1 MRHHLFEWKEGLLIS
16 LNAIRANKARSILTM
31 LGIVIGICSVAL
43 MATAINGID
52 KAFVNGISAL
62 GADNLYIDKY
72 AWFSDEDFFLMRNR
86 KNMTMDQFERFQKL
100 AKLPLAVAP
109 TILTMH
115 KVLYGD
121 NYVEGTL
128 MTGTTD
134 GYVRTT
140 NFNFA
145 RGRFFS
151 SLESSGARNVAVLG
165 SEVADHL
172 FEKQDPLGPGD
183 QDRRH
188 PLPRRRRAGKAGQ
201 QHAGQ
206 FQPRQPG
213 LHPHRHGIQVFP
225 ARPRHRAPSSCAR
238 AAPSM
243 TEATKEEAIGMMRRV
258 RGLLYDEKDD
268 FSDQHAGGAD
278 PELQQGRG
286 RDQAGR
292 LVHHRPVAAGGRHR
306 HHEHHVRFG
315 QGAHQGDRHPQG
327 HRRQKADD
335 HGPVPHRGRGD
346 LPDRRAGRPAAGRA
360 ALSMLI
366 NKFLPTSVQMNT
378 VVLAISISLLTGI
391 VSGLAPAW
399 TAAKMDPVEALRY
412 E

>member
-1 MRHHLFEWKEGLLIS
+1 MRHHLFEWKEGLIIALT
-16 LNAIRANKARSILTM
+16 AIRANKARSILTM

-62 GADNLYIDKY
+62 GANNLYIDKY

-86 KNMTMDQFERFQKL
+86 KNVTLDQYERFEKL
-100 AKLPLAVAP
+100 ATLPLAVAP

-115 KVLYGD
+115 KVLYGN
-121 NYVEGTL
+121 NYIERTL

-151 SLESSGARNVAVLG
+151 PLLSSGARNVAVLG
-165 SEVADHL
+165 SEVAAHL
-172 FEKQDPLGPGD
+172 FPRQDPLAQEVKIDGIPFRVVGVLEKQGSNMLGNFNPD
-183 QDRRH
+183 NQVYIPIGTVFKYFRRDRDTVTIVV
-188 PLPRRRRAGKAGQ
+188 RA
-201 QHAGQ
+201 
-206 FQPRQPG
+206 R
-213 LHPHRHGIQVFP
+213 
-225 ARPRHRAPSSCAR
+225 STE
-238 AAPSM
+238 M

-268 FSDQHAGGAD
+268 FSVNTQEGLTTEYDKVVGVIKLVGLFITGLSLLVGAIGIMNIMFVSVKERTREIGIRKAIGAKKRTIMGQFLTEAAVICLMGG
-278 PELQQGRG
+278 
-286 RDQAGR
+286 
-292 LVHHRPVAAGGRHR
+292 LVGLVLAIG
-306 HHEHHVRFG
+306 
-315 QGAHQGDRHPQG
+315 
-327 HRRQKADD
+327 
-335 HGPVPHRGRGD
+335 
-346 LPDRRAGRPAAGRA
+346 
-360 ALSMLI
+360 LSMLI

>member
-1 MRHHLFEWKEGLLIS
+1 VRHHLFEWKEGLLIS
-16 LNAIRANKARSILTM
+16 LAAIRANKGRSLLTM

-86 KNMTMDQFERFQKL
+86 KNVTLEQYERFAKL
-100 AKLPLAVAP
+100 AQLPLAVAP
-109 TILTMH
+109 TILTVH
-115 KVLYGD
+115 KVLFGD

-145 RGRFFS
+145 HGRFFS
-151 SLESSGARNVAVLG
+151 ALESSGARNVAVLG
-165 SEVADHL
+165 SEIAVHL
-172 FEKQDPLGPGD
+172 FEKRDPLAQEVKIDGIPFRVVGVLEKQGSNMLGNFNPD
-183 QDRRH
+183 NQVYIPIGTVFKYFRRDRDTVTIVV
-188 PLPRRRRAGKAGQ
+188 RA
-201 QHAGQ
+201 
-206 FQPRQPG
+206 RNTE
-213 LHPHRHGIQVFP
+213 
-225 ARPRHRAPSSCAR
+225 
-238 AAPSM
+238 M

-268 FSDQHAGGAD
+268 FSVNTQEGLTTEYDRVVGVIKLVGLFITGLSLLVGAIGIMNIMFVSVKERTREIGIRKAIGAKKRTIMGQFLTEAAVICLMGG
-278 PELQQGRG
+278 
-286 RDQAGR
+286 
-292 LVHHRPVAAGGRHR
+292 LVGLVLA
-306 HHEHHVRFG
+306 V
-315 QGAHQGDRHPQG
+315 
-327 HRRQKADD
+327 
-335 HGPVPHRGRGD
+335 
-346 LPDRRAGRPAAGRA
+346 L
-360 ALSMLI
+360 LSMLV

>member
-1 MRHHLFEWKEGLLIS
+1 VRHHLFEWKEGLLIA
-16 LNAIRANKARSILTM
+16 LTAIRANKARSLLTM

-52 KAFVNGISAL
+52 KAFSSGISAL

-86 KNMTMDQFERFQKL
+86 KNVTMEQFERFQKL
-100 AKLPLAVAP
+100 AQQPLAVAP

-140 NFNFA
+140 NFNFT
-145 RGRFFS
+145 RGRFFTP
-151 SLESSGARNVAVLG
+151 LESSGARNVAVLG
-165 SEVADHL
+165 SEVAAHL
-172 FEKQDPLGPGD
+172 FEKQDPLGNEVKIDGIPFRVVGVLEKQGSNLLGNFNPD
-183 QDRRH
+183 NQVYIPIGTVFKYFRRDRDTVTIVV
-188 PLPRRRRAGKAGQ
+188 RA
-201 QHAGQ
+201 
-206 FQPRQPG
+206 R
-213 LHPHRHGIQVFP
+213 
-225 ARPRHRAPSSCAR
+225 STE
-238 AAPSM
+238 M
-243 TEATKEEAIGMMRRV
+243 TEATKEEAIGLMRRV
-258 RGLLYDEKDD
+258 RGLMYDEKDD
-268 FSDQHAGGAD
+268 FSVNTQEGLTDEYNKVVGVIKLVGLFITGLSLLVGAIGIMNIMFVSVKERTREIGIRKAIGAKKRTIMGQFLTEAAVICLMGG
-278 PELQQGRG
+278 LIG
-286 RDQAGR
+286 
-292 LVHHRPVAAGGRHR
+292 LVLAV
-306 HHEHHVRFG
+306 
-315 QGAHQGDRHPQG
+315 
-327 HRRQKADD
+327 
-335 HGPVPHRGRGD
+335 
-346 LPDRRAGRPAAGRA
+346 L
-360 ALSMLI
+360 LSLLI

-378 VVLAISISLLTGI
+378 VVLAMSISLLTGI

>member
-1 MRHHLFEWKEGLLIS
+1 MRFHFFEWKEGMLIS
-16 LNAIRANKARSILTM
+16 LAAIRANKARSLLTM

-52 KAFVNGISAL
+52 KAFVEGISSL
-62 GADNLYIDKY
+62 GADNLNIDKY
-72 AWFSDEDFFLMRNR
+72 AWFSNEDFALMRNR
-86 KNMTMDQFERFQKL
+86 KSITLEQFERFQKL

-121 NYVEGTL
+121 KYIEGTL

-140 NFNFA
+140 NFNFS

-165 SEVADHL
+165 SEVAVHL
-172 FEKQDPLGPGD
+172 FERQDPLGQEVKIDGIPFRVVGVLEKQGSNLLGNFNPD
-183 QDRRH
+183 NQIYM
-188 PLPRRRRAGKAGQ
+188 PIGAVFKYFRRA
-201 QHAGQ
+201 
-206 FQPRQPG
+206 RDTVTIVV
-213 LHPHRHGIQVFP
+213 R
-225 ARPRHRAPSSCAR
+225 ARN
-238 AAPSM
+238 
-243 TEATKEEAIGMMRRV
+243 TEMLNATREEAIGLMRRV

-268 FSDQHAGGAD
+268 FSINEQEGLTENYNQVVGVIKLVGLFITGLSLLVGAIGIMNIMFVSVK
-278 PELQQGRG
+278 ERTREIGIRKAIG
-286 RDQAGR
+286 AKRR
-292 LVHHRPVAAGGRHR
+292 TIM
-306 HHEHHVRFG
+306 G
-315 QGAHQGDRHPQG
+315 QF
-327 HRRQKADD
+327 
-335 HGPVPHRGRGD
+335 
-346 LPDRRAGRPAAGRA
+346 LTEA
-360 ALSMLI
+360 ALICLMGGLVGLLLAIALSTVI

-378 VVLAISISLLTGI
+378 VLLAIFISLFTGI
-391 VSGLAPAW
+391 ISGLAPAW

>member
-1 MRHHLFEWKEGLLIS
+1 VRRYLFEWKEGLLIA
-16 LNAIRANKARSILTM
+16 LNAIRANKARSILTT

-72 AWFSDEDFFLMRNR
+72 AWFSNEDFFLMRNR
-86 KNMTMDQFERFQKL
+86 KNVDMEDFERFKKL

-109 TILTMH
+109 TILTVH
-115 KVLYGD
+115 KVLFGN

-134 GYVRTT
+134 EYVHTT

-151 SLESSGARNVAVLG
+151 SVESSGGRNVAVLG
-165 SEVADHL
+165 SEVAAHL
-172 FEKQDPLGPGD
+172 FEKQDPLVKEVKIDGIPFRVVGVLEKQGSNLLGNFNPD
-183 QDRRH
+183 NQVYITIGAVFKYFKRERDSVTIVV
-188 PLPRRRRAGKAGQ
+188 RARG
-201 QHAGQ
+201 
-206 FQPRQPG
+206 
-213 LHPHRHGIQVFP
+213 
-225 ARPRHRAPSSCAR
+225 
-238 AAPSM
+238 
-243 TEATKEEAIGMMRRV
+243 TEMIDKTKEEALGLMRRV
-258 RGLLYDEKDD
+258 RGLMYNEKDD
-268 FSDQHAGGAD
+268 FAINQQEGLTENYNKVVGVIKLVGLFITGLSLLVGAIGIMNIMFVSVK
-278 PELQQGRG
+278 ERTREIGIRKAIG
-286 RDQAGR
+286 AKKRTIM
-292 LVHHRPVAAGGRHR
+292 
-306 HHEHHVRFG
+306 G
-315 QGAHQGDRHPQG
+315 QF
-327 HRRQKADD
+327 
-335 HGPVPHRGRGD
+335 
-346 LPDRRAGRPAAGRA
+346 LTEA
-360 ALSMLI
+360 ALICLIGGLVGLLLAILLSMII

>member
-1 MRHHLFEWKEGLLIS
+1 MRQHLFEWKEGLVIS

-52 KAFVNGISAL
+52 KAFVDGISAL

-86 KNMTMDQFERFQKL
+86 KNVTLDQYERFTKL

-121 NYVEGTL
+121 NYIEGTL

-151 SLESSGARNVAVLG
+151 ALESNGARNVAVLG
-165 SEVADHL
+165 SEVAGHL
-172 FEKQDPLGPGD
+172 FAQQDPLAREVKIDGISFRVVGVLEKQGSNMLGNFNPDNQVYIPIGTVFKYFRR
-183 QDRRH
+183 DRDTVTIVV
-188 PLPRRRRAGKAGQ
+188 RA
-201 QHAGQ
+201 
-206 FQPRQPG
+206 RSTE
-213 LHPHRHGIQVFP
+213 L
-225 ARPRHRAPSSCAR
+225 
-238 AAPSM
+238 

-268 FSDQHAGGAD
+268 FSVNTQEGLTTEYDKVVGVIKLVGLFITGLSLLVGAIGIMNIMFVSVKERTKEIGIRKAIGAKKRTIMGQFLTEAALICLLGG
-278 PELQQGRG
+278 
-286 RDQAGR
+286 
-292 LVHHRPVAAGGRHR
+292 LVGLLLAV
-306 HHEHHVRFG
+306 
-315 QGAHQGDRHPQG
+315 
-327 HRRQKADD
+327 
-335 HGPVPHRGRGD
+335 
-346 LPDRRAGRPAAGRA
+346 

-366 NKFLPTSVQMNT
+366 NKFLPTSVQVNT
-378 VVLAISISLLTGI
+378 IVLAISISLLTGI

>member
-1 MRHHLFEWKEGLLIS
+1 VRHHLFEWKEGLLIS

-52 KAFVNGISAL
+52 KAFVDGISAL
-62 GADNLYIDKY
+62 GANNLYIDKY

-86 KNMTMDQFERFQKL
+86 KNITMEQFERFEKL
-100 AKLPLAVAP
+100 AQLPLAVAP

-115 KVLYGD
+115 KVLHGD

-151 SLESSGARNVAVLG
+151 GLESNGARNVAVLG
-165 SEVADHL
+165 SEVAVHL
-172 FEKQDPLGPGD
+172 FEKQDPLAQEVKIDGIPFRVVGVLEKQGSNMLGNFNPD
-183 QDRRH
+183 NQVYI
-188 PLPRRRRAGKAGQ
+188 PIGTVFKYFRRA
-201 QHAGQ
+201 
-206 FQPRQPG
+206 RDTVTVVV
-213 LHPHRHGIQVFP
+213 R
-225 ARPRHRAPSSCAR
+225 ARSTEL
-238 AAPSM
+238 

-268 FSDQHAGGAD
+268 FSVNTQEGLTTEYDKVVGVIKLVGLFITGLSLLVGAIGIMNIMFVSVKERTKEIGIRKAIGAKKRTIMGQFLTEAAVICLMGG
-278 PELQQGRG
+278 
-286 RDQAGR
+286 
-292 LVHHRPVAAGGRHR
+292 LVGLLLAVG
-306 HHEHHVRFG
+306 
-315 QGAHQGDRHPQG
+315 
-327 HRRQKADD
+327 
-335 HGPVPHRGRGD
+335 
-346 LPDRRAGRPAAGRA
+346 
-360 ALSMLI
+360 LSMVI
-366 NKFLPTSVQMNT
+366 NKFLPTSVQVNT
-378 VVLAISISLLTGI
+378 IVLAITISLLTGI

>member
-1 MRHHLFEWKEGLLIS
+1 VRQHLFEWKEGLVIS

-52 KAFVNGISAL
+52 KAFVDGISAL

-86 KNMTMDQFERFQKL
+86 KNVTLDQYERFTKL

-121 NYVEGTL
+121 NYIEGTL

-151 SLESSGARNVAVLG
+151 ALESNGARNVAVLG
-165 SEVADHL
+165 SEVAGHL
-172 FEKQDPLGPGD
+172 FAQQDPLAREVKIDGISFRVVGVLEKQGSNMLGNFNPDNQVYIPIGTVFKYF
-183 QDRRH
+183 RRN
-188 PLPRRRRAGKAGQ
+188 RDTVTIVVRA
-201 QHAGQ
+201 
-206 FQPRQPG
+206 R
-213 LHPHRHGIQVFP
+213 
-225 ARPRHRAPSSCAR
+225 STE
-238 AAPSM
+238 M

-268 FSDQHAGGAD
+268 FSVNTQEGLTTEYDKVVGVIKLVGLFITGLSLLVGAIGIMNIMFVSVKERTKEIGIRKAIGAKKRTIMGQFLTEAALICLLGG
-278 PELQQGRG
+278 
-286 RDQAGR
+286 
-292 LVHHRPVAAGGRHR
+292 LVGLLLAVG
-306 HHEHHVRFG
+306 
-315 QGAHQGDRHPQG
+315 
-327 HRRQKADD
+327 
-335 HGPVPHRGRGD
+335 
-346 LPDRRAGRPAAGRA
+346 
-360 ALSMLI
+360 LSMLI

-378 VVLAISISLLTGI
+378 VVLAIAISLLTGI

>member
-1 MRHHLFEWKEGLLIS
+1 VRHHLFEWKEGLLIA
-16 LNAIRANKARSILTM
+16 LNAIRANKARSILTT

-62 GADNLYIDKY
+62 GADNLYIDKW
-72 AWFSDEDFFLMRNR
+72 AWFSNEDFFLMRNR
-86 KNMTMDQFERFQKL
+86 KNVTMDQFERFEKL

-115 KVLYGD
+115 KVLYGN

-151 SLESSGARNVAVLG
+151 PLESSGARNVAVLG
-165 SEVADHL
+165 SEIAAHL
-172 FEKQDPLGPGD
+172 FEKQDPLAQEVKIDNIPFRVIGVLEKQGSNMLGNFNPDNQVYIPIGTVFKYFRR
-183 QDRRH
+183 DRDTVTIVV
-188 PLPRRRRAGKAGQ
+188 RARGTE
-201 QHAGQ
+201 
-206 FQPRQPG
+206 
-213 LHPHRHGIQVFP
+213 
-225 ARPRHRAPSSCAR
+225 
-238 AAPSM
+238 M
-243 TEATKEEAIGMMRRV
+243 TESTKEEAIGLMRRI
-258 RGLLYDEKDD
+258 RGLMYDEKDD
-268 FSDQHAGGAD
+268 FSVNTQEGLTAEYDKVVGVIKLVGLFITGLSLLVGAIGIMNIMFVSVKERTREIGIRKAIGAKKRTIMGQFLTEAAVICLMGG
-278 PELQQGRG
+278 
-286 RDQAGR
+286 
-292 LVHHRPVAAGGRHR
+292 LVGLLLAI
-306 HHEHHVRFG
+306 
-315 QGAHQGDRHPQG
+315 
-327 HRRQKADD
+327 
-335 HGPVPHRGRGD
+335 
-346 LPDRRAGRPAAGRA
+346 L
-360 ALSMLI
+360 LSMVI

-378 VVLAISISLLTGI
+378 VVLAIFISLLTGI
-391 VSGLAPAW
+391 ISGLAPAW

>member
-1 MRHHLFEWKEGLLIS
+1 VRRHLFEWREGLLIS
-16 LNAIRANKARSILTM
+16 LNAIRANKARSLLTM

-62 GADNLYIDKY
+62 GANNLYIDKY

-86 KNMTMDQFERFQKL
+86 KNVTLDQYERFAKL

-115 KVLYGD
+115 KVLFKD

-140 NFNFA
+140 NFNFK
-145 RGRFFS
+145 RGRFFTA
-151 SLESSGARNVAVLG
+151 LESSGGRNVAVLG
-165 SEVADHL
+165 SEVAAHL
-172 FEKQDPLGPGD
+172 FARRDPLAQEVKIDGIPFRVVGVLEKQGSNMLGNFNPDNQVYIPIGTVFKYFRR
-183 QDRRH
+183 DRDTVTIVV
-188 PLPRRRRAGKAGQ
+188 RA
-201 QHAGQ
+201 
-206 FQPRQPG
+206 RSTE
-213 LHPHRHGIQVFP
+213 L
-225 ARPRHRAPSSCAR
+225 
-238 AAPSM
+238 

-268 FSDQHAGGAD
+268 FSVNTQEGLTTEYNKVVGVIKLVGLFITGLSLLVGAIGIMNIMFVSVKERTHEIGIRKAIGAKKRTIMAQFLIEAATICLVGG
-278 PELQQGRG
+278 
-286 RDQAGR
+286 
-292 LVHHRPVAAGGRHR
+292 LVGLVLAI
-306 HHEHHVRFG
+306 
-315 QGAHQGDRHPQG
+315 
-327 HRRQKADD
+327 
-335 HGPVPHRGRGD
+335 
-346 LPDRRAGRPAAGRA
+346 
-360 ALSMLI
+360 ALSMVI

-378 VVLAISISLLTGI
+378 VVLAIFISLLTGVI
-391 VSGLAPAW
+391 SGLAPAW

>member
-16 LNAIRANKARSILTM
+16 LTAIRANKARSILTM

-62 GADNLYIDKY
+62 GSDNLYIDKY

-86 KNMTMDQFERFQKL
+86 KNVTMDQFERFAKL

-109 TILTMH
+109 TILTVH
-115 KVLYGD
+115 KVLFGN

-145 RGRFFS
+145 RGRFFTP
-151 SLESSGARNVAVLG
+151 LESSGARNVAVLG
-165 SEVADHL
+165 SEVAAHL
-172 FEKQDPLGPGD
+172 FEKQNALGNEVKIDGIPFRVVGVLEKQGSNMLGNFNPD
-183 QDRRH
+183 NQVYMPIGTVFKYFRRDRDTVTIVV
-188 PLPRRRRAGKAGQ
+188 RA
-201 QHAGQ
+201 
-206 FQPRQPG
+206 
-213 LHPHRHGIQVFP
+213 LSTEMI
-225 ARPRHRAPSSCAR
+225 
-238 AAPSM
+238 
-243 TEATKEEAIGMMRRV
+243 EATREEAYGLMRRV
-258 RGLLYDEKDD
+258 RGLMYDQKDD
-268 FSDQHAGGAD
+268 FSVNTQEGLTNEYNKVVGVIKLVGLFITGLSLLVGAIGIMNIMFVSVK
-278 PELQQGRG
+278 ERTREIGIRKAIG
-286 RDQAGR
+286 AKKRTIM
-292 LVHHRPVAAGGRHR
+292 
-306 HHEHHVRFG
+306 G
-315 QGAHQGDRHPQG
+315 QF
-327 HRRQKADD
+327 
-335 HGPVPHRGRGD
+335 
-346 LPDRRAGRPAAGRA
+346 LTEA
-360 ALSMLI
+360 ALICLMGGLVGLLLAVLLSMVI
-366 NKFLPTSVQMNT
+366 NKFLPTSVQVNT
-378 VVLAISISLLTGI
+378 IVLAIFISLATGI

>member
-1 MRHHLFEWKEGLLIS
+1 VRHHLFEWKEGLLIS

-62 GADNLYIDKY
+62 GANNLYIDKY

-86 KNMTMDQFERFQKL
+86 KNVTLEQFERFEKL
-100 AKLPLAVAP
+100 ARLPLAVAP

-115 KVLYGD
+115 KVLAGD
-121 NYVEGTL
+121 NYIEGTL

-151 SLESSGARNVAVLG
+151 ALESSGARNVAVLG
-165 SEVADHL
+165 SEVAVHL
-172 FEKQDPLGPGD
+172 FPRQDPLAREVKIDGIPFRVVGVLEKQGSNMLGNFNPD
-183 QDRRH
+183 NQVYIPIGTVFKYFRRDRNTVTIVV
-188 PLPRRRRAGKAGQ
+188 RA
-201 QHAGQ
+201 
-206 FQPRQPG
+206 R
-213 LHPHRHGIQVFP
+213 
-225 ARPRHRAPSSCAR
+225 STE
-238 AAPSM
+238 M

-268 FSDQHAGGAD
+268 FSVNTQEGLTSEYDKVVGVIKLVGLFITGLSLLVGAIGIMNIMFVSVKERTKEIGIRKAIGAKKRTIMGQFLTEAAVICLMGG
-278 PELQQGRG
+278 
-286 RDQAGR
+286 
-292 LVHHRPVAAGGRHR
+292 LVGLLLAV
-306 HHEHHVRFG
+306 
-315 QGAHQGDRHPQG
+315 
-327 HRRQKADD
+327 
-335 HGPVPHRGRGD
+335 
-346 LPDRRAGRPAAGRA
+346 

-366 NKFLPTSVQMNT
+366 NKFLPTSVQVNT
-378 VVLAISISLLTGI
+378 IVLAISISLLTGI
-391 VSGLAPAW
+391 VSGMAPAW